1 MAEHGKYL
9 RFDGRLLLLGFGAI
23 GRGVLPLLLRHID
36 LRPGQITILRAHSHA
51 ADPVHA
57 MGVRQI
63 VEPLRRDNYQA
74 VLSRHV
80 GRGDLVLN
88 LSVNVSSLALIEYCQ
103 QQGILYLDACLEPWE
118 GGHFDTGLTPAQ
130 RSNYAFREAAL
141 ALRER
146 YGARAAT
153 AVINHGVNPG
163 LVSHFLKQ
171 ALLNLAK
178 DHGMVATPTTRVDW
192 AQLAQRLDIRTIHIA
207 ERDSQYG
214 SWQKRRGEFVN
225 TWSCEAFVDESCQ
238 PAELGWGTHERH
250 WPAAARRYGFGR
262 DCAIYLERPGAAV
275 RVRSWTPIEGAYH
288 GFLISHGEAIS
299 IADYLTVRQENKVV
313 YRPTVHYAYHPCD
326 DAVQSLHEL
335 AGKNWQMQPRQR
347 LLMDD
352 IVEGIDEL
360 GVLLMGPRRGAYW
373 YGSQLSTAEAR
384 RLVPCNSAT
393 TLQVTAGV
401 LGGVVWALR
410 HPAQG
415 ITEPDAMDHVEVLDV
430 ARPYL
435 GPMLGVSTA
444 WTPLEGRG
452 RLFEENLDRS
462 DPWQFCNFLVE

>member
-1 MAEHGKYL
+1 MAEHRHYVQ
-9 RFDGRLLLLGFGAI
+9 FSGRLLLLGFGAI
-23 GRGVLPLLLRHID
+23 GRGVLPLLLRHIG
-36 LRPGQITILRAHSHA
+36 LRPEQITVLRAHDNGDDVARSY
-51 ADPVHA
+51 
-57 MGVRQI
+57 GVTQY
-63 VEPLRRDNYQA
+63 VEPLRPDNYRA
-74 VLSRHV
+74 ILARHV
-80 GRGDLVLN
+80 GAGDFVLN

-103 QQGILYLDACLEPWE
+103 EHGILYLDACIEPWE
-118 GGHFDTGLTPAQ
+118 GGHFDTRLTPAQ
-130 RSNYAFREAAL
+130 RSNYAYREAAL
-141 ALRER
+141 ALRQR
-146 YGARAAT
+146 YGAGPT

-171 ALLNLAK
+171 ALLNLAA
-178 DHGMVATPTTRVDW
+178 DHGMTATPMTREEW
-192 AQLAQRLDIRTIHIA
+192 ARLAHGLGVRTIHIA

-214 SWQKRRGEFVN
+214 QRQKRRGEFVN

-275 RVRSWTPIEGAYH
+275 RVRSWTPGEGNYH
-288 GFLISHGEAIS
+288 GFLISHGESIS
-299 IADYLTVRQENKVV
+299 IADYLSLHEGGQVS

-335 AGKNWQMQPRQR
+335 AGKNWHMQPRQR
-347 LLMDD
+347 LLLED

-360 GVLLMGPRRGAYW
+360 GVLVMGPRRGAYW
-373 YGSQLSTAEAR
+373 YGSQLSNVEAR
-384 RLVPCNSAT
+384 ALVPYNSAT

-401 LGGVVWALR
+401 LAGVVWVMR
-410 HPAQG
+410 HPARG
-415 ITEPDAMDHVEVLDV
+415 ITEPDAMDYAEVLDI

-435 GPMLGVSTA
+435 GPMVGRYTD

-452 RLFEENLDRS
+452 RLFEENIDRS

>member
-1 MAEHGKYL
+1 MAEHRYYVHFG
-9 RFDGRLLLLGFGAI
+9 GRLLLLGFGSI
-23 GRGVLPLLLRHID
+23 GRGVLPLLLRHIG
-36 LRPGQITILRAHSHA
+36 LRPEQITVLRAHDNGDDVARSY
-51 ADPVHA
+51 
-57 MGVRQI
+57 GVAQF
-63 VEPLRRDNYQA
+63 VEPLRRDNYRA
-74 VLSRHV
+74 ILERHV
-80 GRGDLVLN
+80 GPGDFVLN

-103 QQGILYLDACLEPWE
+103 EHGILYLDACIEPWE
-118 GGHFDTGLTPAQ
+118 GGHFDTRLTPAQ

-146 YGARAAT
+146 YGAGPT

-171 ALLNLAK
+171 ALLTLAV
-178 DHGMVATPTTRVDW
+178 DHDMAATLTTREEW
-192 AQLAQRLDIRTIHIA
+192 ARLAHALGIRTIHIA

-214 SWQKRRGEFVN
+214 QQQKRRGEFVN

-250 WPAAARRYGFGR
+250 WPAAARHYGFGR
-262 DCAIYLERPGAAV
+262 DCAIYIDRPGASV
-275 RVRSWTPIEGAYH
+275 RVRSWTPGEGSYH
-288 GFLISHGEAIS
+288 GFLISHGESIS
-299 IADYLTVRQENKVV
+299 IADYLSLYEDGKVA

-335 AGKNWQMQPRQR
+335 AGKNWHMQPRQR
-347 LLMDD
+347 LLLED

-360 GVLLMGPRRGAYW
+360 GVLVMGPRRGAYW
-373 YGSQLSTAEAR
+373 YGSQLSNAEAR
-384 RLVPCNSAT
+384 ALVPYNSAT

-401 LGGVVWALR
+401 LAGVVWVMR
-410 HPAQG
+410 HPACG
-415 ITEPDAMDHVEVLDV
+415 ITEPDAMDHAEVLEM

-435 GPMLGVSTA
+435 GPMVGSYTD
-444 WTPLEGRG
+444 WTPLINRG
-452 RLFEENLDRS
+452 RLFAEPLDRD

>member
-1 MAEHGKYL
+1 MMEHRHYVHFG
-9 RFDGRLLLLGFGAI
+9 GRLLLLGFGSI
-23 GRGVLPLLLRHID
+23 GRGVLPLLLRHIG
-36 LRPGQITILRAHSHA
+36 LHPEQITVLRAHGGGDAVAHSY
-51 ADPVHA
+51 
-57 MGVRQI
+57 GVAQH
-63 VEPLRRDNYQA
+63 VEPLRRDNYRA
-74 VLSRHV
+74 ILARHV
-80 GRGDLVLN
+80 GPGDFVLN

-103 QQGILYLDACLEPWE
+103 EHGILYLDACLEPWE
-118 GGHFDTGLTPAQ
+118 GGHFDTTLTPAQ

-146 YGARAAT
+146 YGAATTT
-153 AVINHGVNPG
+153 AVINHGANPG

-171 ALLNLAK
+171 ALLNLAAG
-178 DHGMVATPTTRVDW
+178 HGMVAIPARRTEW
-192 AQLAQRLDIRTIHIA
+192 AHLAQRLDIRSIHIA

-214 SWQKRRGEFVN
+214 QQQKRRGEFVN

-262 DCAIYLERPGAAV
+262 DCAIYLERPGASV
-275 RVRSWTPIEGAYH
+275 RVRSWTPGEGAYH

-299 IADYLTVRQENKVV
+299 IADYLTVQQEDTVV

-360 GVLLMGPRRGAYW
+360 GVLLMGPHHGAYW

-410 HPAQG
+410 HPAEG
-415 ITEPDAMDHVEVLDV
+415 ITEPDAMDHGEVLDV

-435 GPMLGVSTA
+435 GPMIGSDTD
-444 WTPLEGRG
+444 WSPLAGRG
-452 RLFEENLDRS
+452 RLFAENLDRD